1 MLTLTAPCQ
10 QRLINPTY
18 LKDIYWFIYL
28 KFLQRS
34 CFKLQ
39 QIFRVKVSEHLP
51 LIGLRHIYLTLGL
64 MNYDAETLYPPNLP
78 HNYRA
83 NKDIICNISC
93 ETTFLVILKVELPQL
108 KLSKTLKKSK
118 ILQMFADVNKMLAF
132 FALVLLL
139 IKTPTS

>member
-1 MLTLTAPCQ
+1 MLTLRAPSAKTNQ
-10 QRLINPTY
+10 PY
-18 LKDIYWFIYL
+18 LSKRDIYWFIYL

-39 QIFRVKVSEHLP
+39 QIFRAKVSEHLP
-51 LIGLRHIYLTLGL
+51 LIGLGNIYLTLGL
-64 MNYDAETLYPPNLP
+64 MNYDAETLYPPNLS
-78 HNYRA
+78 HNYRV

-93 ETTFLVILKVELPQL
+93 EKTFLVILKVELPQL

-118 ILQMFADVNKMLAF
+118 ILQMFADVNKMFAF